1 MLDFKRIITIVIII
15 LLIIG
20 VTTGIYFYINKDE
33 KEQEIIPQEEITEEQ
48 MRQTIVSLYFKS
60 EEKLIPE
67 ARLID
72 VKELLENPYRKIIE
86 MLIEG
91 PKSEKL
97 EGTIPEGTKIN
108 KIEKESDTLIIDF
121 SKEFIENHKGGEVQE
136 KLTINSIVNTV
147 TELTEI
153 NSVRILIDGE
163 KDKSFKDKKINFVE
177 EFKRISI

>member
-20 VTTGIYFYINKDE
+20 VTTGIYFYINKD
-33 KEQEIIPQEEITEEQ
+33 KDKQEIIPQEEISEEQ
-48 MRQTIVSLYFKS
+48 LRQTIVSLYFKS

-72 VKELLENPYRKIIE
+72 VKELLENPYKTIIE

-97 EGTIPEGTKIN
+97 ERTIPEGTKIN
-108 KIEKESDTLIIDF
+108 KIEKKADTLIIDF
-121 SKEFIENHKGGEVQE
+121 SKEFIENHKGDEMQE

-163 KDKSFKDKKINFVE
+163 KDKAFKDGKINFIE
-177 EFKRISI
+177 EFKRIST